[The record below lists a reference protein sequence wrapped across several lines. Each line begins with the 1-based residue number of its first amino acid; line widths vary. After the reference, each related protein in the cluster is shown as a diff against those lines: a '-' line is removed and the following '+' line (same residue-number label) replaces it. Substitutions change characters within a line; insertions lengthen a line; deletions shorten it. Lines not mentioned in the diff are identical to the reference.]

1 MARRKSLQAMGEG
14 HPAGQSEATGT
25 GVPIRE
31 SKTSRH
37 LSRLAEA
44 DDIGTLT
51 MFGGTFGQLSLAG
64 KVCGGLFPRYRFHQM
79 TGQRSDPGMD

>member
-14 HPAGQSEATGT
+14 HPVGQREATGT

-31 SKTSRH
+31 LKTSRR

-44 DDIGTLT
+44 DDIGTWT
-51 MFGGTFGQLSLAG
+51 MFGGTFGRF
-64 KVCGGLFPRYRFHQM
+64 FPRYRFHQM